1 MTKMQTCVIDI
12 DSVEKEFDSLKES
25 LVQNKY
31 IDSETDDLVFNFLL
45 HCRRLIYM
53 IWEFPEQLDTVKKLR
68 EIEAKAME
76 HWPTVKLDK
85 LKTRSSK

>member
-31 IDSETDDLVFNFLL
+31 TDSETDDLVFNFLL
-45 HCRRLIYM
+45 HCRRLIYN
-53 IWEFPEQLDTVKKLR
+53 FQNN
-68 EIEAKAME
+68 
-76 HWPTVKLDK
+76 
-85 LKTRSSK
+85 